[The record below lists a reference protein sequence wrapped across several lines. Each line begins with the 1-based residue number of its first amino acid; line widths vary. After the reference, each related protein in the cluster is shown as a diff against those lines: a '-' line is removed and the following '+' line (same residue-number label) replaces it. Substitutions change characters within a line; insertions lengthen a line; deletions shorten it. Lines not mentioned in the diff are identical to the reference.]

1 MTMIKNHASK
11 QRRDK
16 INQNVVC
23 LFLVNAGGAAYNG
36 S

>member
-1 MTMIKNHASK
+1 MIKNHASK

-23 LFLVNAGGAAYNG
+23 LFLVNG
-36 S
+36 SQ

>member
-1 MTMIKNHASK
+1 MTMPMIKNHASK

-23 LFLVNAGGAAYNG
+23 LFLVNG